1 MNKERT
7 GSLIFLFSGIYGLIF
22 SIQLPFGRLTEPGP
36 GVFPFGLS
44 ILLLGSGI
52 FILIHKNGKASM
64 NWSSSIRQLVTPL
77 QIVGLTL
84 VFSVFLER
92 LGYLITT
99 MAYLFILF
107 IWICRYKFWIAAG
120 LAIVLG
126 MGSWYFFVKL
136 LAIRLPA
143 GILNL

>member
-1 MNKERT
+1 VRDKSW
-7 GSLIFLFSGIYGLIF
+7 GFLRGGVKAAMGGGGL
-22 SIQLPFGRLTEPGP
+22 
-36 GVFPFGLS
+36 
-44 ILLLGSGI
+44 
-52 FILIHKNGKASM
+52 KN
-64 NWSSSIRQLVTPL
+64 QLVTPL

-84 VFSVFLER
+84 IFSILLEK
-92 LGYLITT
+92 LGYLVTT
-99 MAYLFILF
+99 LAYLFILF

-136 LAIRLPA
+136 LVIRLPA